1 MTVRPSEKS
10 RVKFRNRKQSGFFAQ
25 QELGYYLARFT
36 LVSDYFD
43 FSKNTPFNFRIIKI
57 ISFNQ
62 SAYCDFSKNSES
74 LIFRIIRI
82 ISFNQSA
89 YFGFSKNSESL
100 IFRIVRI
107 ISFYH
112 CR

>member
-1 MTVRPSEKS
+1 MIFVQKSQQMTVRRSEKTVWS
-10 RVKFRNRKQSGFFAQ
+10 SETGNRVDFFVQ

-62 SAYCDFSKNSES
+62 SAY
-74 LIFRIIRI
+74 
-82 ISFNQSA
+82 
-89 YFGFSKNSESL
+89 FGFLKIVSL
-100 IFRIVRI
+100 
-107 ISFYH
+107 
-112 CR
+112 